1 MNAARAEQV
10 LGEVYVGL
18 AQPQL
23 DDVAHVLVRHVQVS
37 LDGAG
42 SNESGFIK
50 NGYFTSNMT
59 Y

>member
-23 DDVAHVLVRHVQVS
+23 DDVADMLIRHVQVS
-37 LDGAG
+37 LNGAG
-42 SNESGFIK
+42 SNDSGLIK
-50 NGYFTSNMT
+50 NDCFTSIDSL
-59 Y
+59 